1 MDSRHDIQL
10 MTEAEKIEYY
20 TGKSDKKFTFLRGV
34 CSDNKHPNLA
44 KALGCA
50 RELHKGQT
58 RKSGEPYIIHPLSL
72 ACDAVGMH
80 MRDDP
85 LLAAAVLH
93 DVLEDIGTPVME
105 LPVDDET
112 RVVVEYLTL
121 RRLSGESKLES
132 KKRYYNNL
140 SKSKYATIIKGL
152 DRRNNL
158 GTMAKALSRA
168 SIVKNCFETWFFIIP
183 LLKDAKL
190 NWPEYSNQ
198 LHTIRTDLTALVD
211 TLSVLVGIDLSYKN
225 PPSDDLM
232 RAILSANSDDDLK
245 KIPEIFNA
253 EKRFP
258 PLFN

>member
-1 MDSRHDIQL
+1 MDSRHDLEL

-34 CSDNKHPNLA
+34 CSDGLHPNLS
-44 KALGCA
+44 KALGRA
-50 RELHKGQT
+50 RELHRGQT

-72 ACDAVGMH
+72 ACDAVGMG

-85 LLAAAVLH
+85 MLAAAVLH
-93 DVLEDIGTPVME
+93 DIPEDIGTPIME
-105 LPVDDET
+105 LPIDDET

-121 RRLSGESKLES
+121 RKLSGESKLES
-132 KKRYYNNL
+132 KKRYYANL
-140 SKSKYATIIKGL
+140 SKNKYATILKGL

-158 GTMAKALSRA
+158 GSMAKAMSRA

-198 LHTIRTDLTALVD
+198 LHTIRTDLTALTD

-225 PPSDDLM
+225 PPDDDLM
-232 RAILSANSDDDLK
+232 GAILEAKNDEDLK
-245 KIPEIFNA
+245 KIPEIFNS

-258 PLFN
+258 NLF